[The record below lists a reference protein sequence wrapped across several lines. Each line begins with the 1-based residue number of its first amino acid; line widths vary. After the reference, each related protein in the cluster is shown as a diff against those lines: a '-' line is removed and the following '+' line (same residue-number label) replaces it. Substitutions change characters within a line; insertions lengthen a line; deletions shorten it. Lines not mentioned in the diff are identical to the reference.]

1 MACQQ
6 GCRRVIDAGYMTTAL
21 QSFMKRAAICVAL
34 FAVAVSGLPSLFE
47 RTGLLQ
53 FAPPAY
59 AKMRRDKLT
68 IEPAAGGAGHAF
80 DIEVA
85 TSEQEKRLGLMY
97 RTAIG
102 DREGMLFPY
111 GAERQ
116 ISMWMHNTYIPLDMV
131 FIRSDGTITRIEERA
146 EPLSDRVIASGAAV
160 AAVLELQAGTAARLG
175 IKPGDKVRYPLFK
188 NASH

>member
-1 MACQQ
+1 MACRQ
-6 GCRRVIDAGYMTTAL
+6 GCRRVTDAGHMTIAL
-21 QSFMKRAAICVAL
+21 EGFMKRAAICVAL
-34 FAVAVSGLPSLFE
+34 FAVAIAGLPSLFQK
-47 RTGLLQ
+47 TGLFQ

-59 AKMRRDKLT
+59 AKMRQDKLT
-68 IEPAAGGAGHAF
+68 IEPAGGGAAHTF

-85 TSEQEKRLGLMY
+85 SSDQEKRLGLMY

-102 DREGMLFPY
+102 ASEGMLFPY
-111 GAERQ
+111 MDEHE

-131 FIRSDGTITRIEERA
+131 FIRLDGTITRIEERA

-160 AAVLELQAGTAARLG
+160 AAVLELQGGTAARLG

-188 NASH
+188 NAAH